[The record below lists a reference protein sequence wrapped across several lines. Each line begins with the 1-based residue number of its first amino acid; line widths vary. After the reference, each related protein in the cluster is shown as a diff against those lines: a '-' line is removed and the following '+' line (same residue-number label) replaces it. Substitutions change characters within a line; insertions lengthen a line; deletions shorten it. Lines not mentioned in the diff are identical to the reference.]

1 MMHLFDPILTQAAAD
16 TTKMASVNYW
26 KISDLKGKVKSIK
39 TSSFQTHV
47 IDGDVKYAVHLS
59 SFLKYYAKTG
69 HIEYA
74 LSLDQENNILWEYL
88 YIWDLNKKLLRCKCF
103 SVEKKLVE
111 TYSYHFD
118 ENENMVCKRC
128 FSPNGKL
135 TWEQFT
141 EEINFQNDPHW
152 QNVIEHTYNDT
163 GEEIER
169 NETSPGGSTYTLT
182 FDYIYDHHQNWIKKI
197 ERTKPLNN
205 ITAITKRL
213 IEYYDD

>member
-1 MMHLFDPILTQAAAD
+1 MHLFDPILIQP
-16 TTKMASVNYW
+16 TTETNRRTISNYW
-26 KISDLKGKVKSIK
+26 KISDLKGLVKSIK
-39 TSSFQTHV
+39 ISSFQTHV
-47 IDGDVKYAVHLS
+47 IDGDVKYALHLS

-74 LSLDQENNILWEYL
+74 LSLDQENNILWEYA

-103 SVEKKLVE
+103 NAEKKIE
-111 TYSYHFD
+111 EIYSYHFD
-118 ENENMVCKRC
+118 ENENLVCKRC

-135 TWEQFT
+135 LWEQFS
-141 EEINFQNDPHW
+141 EEEDFQNDACLK
-152 QNVIEHTYNDT
+152 NAIEHKFNET
-163 GEEIER
+163 GEEVER
-169 NETSPGGSTYTLT
+169 RETSPSGSIYTLT